1 MPCSIRSVDNSE
13 TQEERNSEF
22 GNQLA
27 SWTSSFIFPG
37 RTPFSVYL
45 EYAGEDR
52 SYDGNYRLGN
62 ASLSIG
68 ITFPYLWERF
78 DFTYEASE
86 WQNLWYVNLLYGDG
100 LTNDG
105 HVLGHWGGDQR
116 VFGDAVG
123 AQTHMVSLG
132 WEPPFGGRLA
142 VRARTIA
149 NEEYANEDYSQTD
162 YVRGYDVGATYSRT
176 LHGLTVGAEIL
187 AGRDVF
193 GDSYG
198 RIGGFARFSGA
209 GEDGASGWSG
219 QRPRAL
225 GAELFIDA
233 GVNVSQVQIRLGD
246 ATPTMTTDLEVA
258 PHFGVGARRSVSV
271 SSDLGVRLELDR
283 IDDEMLLSVRALDYR
298 YRFRSPLALSF
309 FVGASRYDLATPAY
323 GYYLGGGVR
332 AAQPAAGVRC
342 RHRPAL
348 LRQDSARQAACLTIR
363 QAAPRP
369 DSFYDISGAA
379 LSLSYRF

>member
-1 MPCSIRSVDNSE
+1 M
-13 TQEERNSEF
+13 
-22 GNQLA
+22 
-27 SWTSSFIFPG
+27 
-37 RTPFSVYL
+37 YL

-149 NEEYANEDYSQTD
+149 NEDYSQTD
-162 YVRGYDVGATYSRT
+162 YVRGYDVGATYSRN

-187 AGRDVF
+187 AGQDVF
-193 GDSYG
+193 GDGYG

-209 GEDGASGWSG
+209 GENGTSGWSG
-219 QRPRAL
+219 QRSRTL

-233 GVNVSQVQIRLGD
+233 GVNLSQVQIRLGD
-246 ATPTMTTDLEVA
+246 GTPTMTTDLEVA

-323 GYYLGGGVR
+323 GYYLGGGVQWR
-332 AAQPAAGVRC
+332 NLLPGFDVGVDLRYCDKIALDKLPAED
-342 RHRPAL
+342 PPS
-348 LRQDSARQAACLTIR
+348 D
-363 QAAPRP
+363 PRP